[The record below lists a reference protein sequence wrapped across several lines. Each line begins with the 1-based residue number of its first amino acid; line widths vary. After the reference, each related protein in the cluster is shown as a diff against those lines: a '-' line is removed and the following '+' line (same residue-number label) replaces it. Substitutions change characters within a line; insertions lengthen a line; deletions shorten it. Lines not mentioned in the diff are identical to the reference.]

1 MGEAEAGVIRMEAA
15 MPDKLQLQV
24 AKQFRW
30 DEDRAE
36 HYRLF
41 REYVQHE
48 DDLINHRSTWHNTIQ
63 GLLFTALAF
72 ALQWKP
78 ETADNPHAALLQ
90 KTLTILLPL
99 LGIGNAWAGYLSIRA
114 ATKALDAL
122 NQKWTK
128 ICETYSDESKHSL
141 PPLTGAG
148 DKWAIKWGKAPAFS
162 IPLLI
167 GAAWIVLLEVSV
179 GILLTRAPSSS
190 PQADA
195 PARIHGRP

>member
-1 MGEAEAGVIRMEAA
+1 
-15 MPDKLQLQV
+15 MPDKLQLQ
-24 AKQFRW
+24 ADKQFRW
-30 DEDRAE
+30 DKDRAE

-72 ALQWKP
+72 ALQWNP
-78 ETADNPHAALLQ
+78 ETAGNPHAALLQ

-122 NQKWTK
+122 NEKWTK
-128 ICETYSDESKHSL
+128 IGETYSDESKHSL
-141 PPLTGAG
+141 PQLTGAG
-148 DKWAIKWGKAPAFS
+148 SEWAIKYGKAPAFL
-162 IPLLI
+162 IPILI
-167 GAAWIVLLEVSV
+167 GVAWIVLLAVSAV
-179 GILLTRAPSSS
+179 ILLTRAPAAS
-190 PQADA
+190 QNAHA
-195 PARIHGRP
+195 PARVYSWP